1 MALNKD
7 FILSIVYGFPPTSNN
22 LEIGFIFVVAVV
34 LVCLFHFFFV
44 FITPR
49 LHPSTIHPSFSM
61 LLPMVSQKLNPLPWF

>member
-7 FILSIVYGFPPTSNN
+7 FIISIVYGFPPTSNN

-34 LVCLFHFFFV
+34 LVCFFFFF

-49 LHPSTIHPSFSM
+49 LHP
-61 LLPMVSQKLNPLPWF
+61 